1 MEALLSAILGELTAR
16 SIKLLISKI
25 SKPNV
30 SDMEDRLHHVLL
42 RAQVIVDEAMGRHI
56 TNQAM
61 LCQLDMLRDVMHR
74 GSYTLDTFRYIS
86 HEEGPND
93 MAVSRCPSLGR
104 VNSLKSFCFSS
115 RDTPILEKLQEV
127 LDDLSSMI
135 LDMQEFVVFLMS
147 YPCRYHQPY
156 SMHLLLHNC
165 MFGYQMEAE
174 LVINFLLH
182 RQSHGTQELEVLP
195 IFGPG
200 KVGKSTLV
208 AHVCKDER
216 VRAHFTEI
224 LFLRDCEFS
233 GDELATFRQGCA
245 MRHQNRAS
253 NWNKDERLVVVVELH
268 GDLNEDE
275 WSKFYTTSKRYL
287 PSGSKIIV
295 TSRSEMIVKFGT
307 TQALNLKHLSREA
320 YWYFFK
326 TLTFGSTDPGMHP
339 RLASLA
345 MEIAKLLD
353 GTLFRASITACV
365 LRENFDIN
373 FWCRVRAFLRAHPEA
388 CLQIRSSTRDRS
400 SLLSLDSR
408 GGAPLPVDGNCGTRY
423 YQYLAP
429 LATASLFQLKKL
441 TASSS
446 SSVPQPQID
455 AGLALRR
462 AATTPAS
469 RALLSWT
476 LTSATRSCL
485 DRLCK
490 GPTTSQRNPSEPHVS
505 NWTGDDGES
514 RTGQAA
520 DAACVYDEQ
529 ETSIRCRS
537 DLASYFTLL
546 SDSDDDDA
554 ACWPPSVVQVDDAVY
569 SYDEIVEVLAGP
581 AYLDYLERA
590 GTAGTSRPQRDDNQ
604 KDLAGEFGAAGGAPV
619 PEPAEQ
625 RSDNNGAPDDSDT
638 NAAAA
643 EEIISDEEYLGYMA
657 RLPGATHYVDC
668 TLRLDLTQQIEMYKR
683 HAQYRIRAC
692 KLLQGKPICH
702 LLEEEDTAGWMYT
715 DERLAEKGYFM
726 RYERDGAFG
735 WVFHPHFCK
744 LAALDMTTGA

>member
-1 MEALLSAILGELTAR
+1 MSFHLTASLVHCPLHLLCCTQMEALLSAILGELTAR

-373 FWCRVRAFLRAHPEA
+373 FWCRVRAFLRGLIQKRVSRYGEHPFNLTDQNRPA
-388 CLQIRSSTRDRS
+388 RFRS
-400 SLLSLDSR
+400 
-408 GGAPLPVDGNCGTRY
+408 GTASEDFVIYHRY
-423 YQYLAP
+423 YQRPPEEEVPKIKIQDVIYGNVKPHGKFEALA
-429 LATASLFQLKKL
+429 
-441 TASSS
+441 
-446 SSVPQPQID
+446 
-455 AGLALRR
+455 
-462 AATTPAS
+462 
-469 RALLSWT
+469 W
-476 LTSATRSCL
+476 RS
-485 DRLCK
+485 
-490 GPTTSQRNPSEPHVS
+490 PIPPYHSY
-505 NWTGDDGES
+505 
-514 RTGQAA
+514 
-520 DAACVYDEQ
+520 VY
-529 ETSIRCRS
+529 TC
-537 DLASYFTLL
+537 
-546 SDSDDDDA
+546 
-554 ACWPPSVVQVDDAVY
+554 
-569 SYDEIVEVLAGP
+569 EIVELKS
-581 AYLDYLERA
+581 
-590 GTAGTSRPQRDDNQ
+590 TAVKRKRSRSMRD
-604 KDLAGEFGAAGGAPV
+604 E
-619 PEPAEQ
+619 
-625 RSDNNGAPDDSDT
+625 
-638 NAAAA
+638 
-643 EEIISDEEYLGYMA
+643 
-657 RLPGATHYVDC
+657 ATLYYKKFD
-668 TLRLDLTQQIEMYKR
+668 LRLM
-683 HAQYRIRAC
+683 
-692 KLLQGKPICH
+692 
-702 LLEEEDTAGWMYT
+702 
-715 DERLAEKGYFM
+715 
-726 RYERDGAFG
+726 
-735 WVFHPHFCK
+735 
-744 LAALDMTTGA
+744 